1 MAPLLKKGI
10 IMNKYVLSLLG
21 IFFTIYGYCHAN
33 DNTEKMLETEFTS
46 FHQTKNPHHL
56 KIILEYVKNQN
67 DNVVFLAYEWKNR
80 EFLQE
85 MTERLGKKLPESYS
99 GDENLKQQIKNDKN
113 YDKIVLTRWVME
125 SLQSMQ
131 KNDPSIKE
139 MGKDLVAKD
148 PSLDYWKR
156 IFNMV
161 GYSYK
166 GFNAF

>member
-1 MAPLLKKGI
+1 M
-10 IMNKYVLSLLG
+10 
-21 IFFTIYGYCHAN
+21 
-33 DNTEKMLETEFTS
+33 
-46 FHQTKNPHHL
+46 
-56 KIILEYVKNQN
+56 EYVKNQN